1 MKNSYRNG
9 VVTTVTLNAALDKV
23 YTVPHYALDRVHRI
37 GSAVTVPGGK
47 GINAA
52 RVLRALS
59 VPVR

>member
-9 VVTTVTLNAALDKV
+9 VVT
-23 YTVPHYALDRVHRI
+23 TVPHYALDRVHRI